1 MFLPFITKKSAL
13 FRLRLSGIAVIFL
26 IVLVVLFFK
35 VVPGGQISYTKN
47 YSQWL
52 RSGKGFIYNFSPAE
66 RVDIKSGRLPRL
78 IGDPV
83 YFSVFTP
90 RTFSKVKLT
99 VKYKSQLSSSTPLIE
114 AGVLA
119 DGIVWRYDLQPL
131 DNKILDNLQL
141 SGRRLEE
148 KGLTLWQEGNDYNNL
163 EDFFTDLKTNNLEA
177 CPGSTASCL
186 AVYNYNPDFNFQFK
200 GLKDS
205 LPTLVDIPLRGA
217 HTLFFYVN
225 NEPLRLELKFVDLN
239 QDRAA
244 DPLAIILSKDGKV
257 IQQANLADENLNPVS
272 GQEENK
278 SLILEERTLSP
289 GLYKVE
295 IKVSDD
301 TVIKSIQS
309 SLDRF
314 VFAGR
319 VWPVSVARPLNIYT
333 DSNYLQAKAFVP
345 ASVQDINF
353 GGRVF
358 SVSEP
363 YKQFN
368 FQVDGSP
375 PVKEIRLSKD
385 DVILENGGVFSFNK
399 NMVFNP
405 SLSKVNQFFKL
416 GAGVKYVLS
425 DYQAPSVH
433 DEETSASAEFNL
445 IGVYREKG
453 KYNFMISIPGLKND
467 DAASDYL
474 EISEIKMEFSG
485 RTIWQK
491 LLGRGQ

>member
-13 FRLRLSGIAVIFL
+13 FRLRASGIVIIFL
-26 IVLVVLFFK
+26 IVLAILFFK

-52 RSGKGFIYNFSPAE
+52 HSGKGFIYNFSPAE
-66 RVDIKSGRLPRL
+66 RVDIKSGRLSRL

-99 VKYKSQLSSSTPLIE
+99 VKYKSHLSSSTPLIE

-119 DGIVWRYDLQPL
+119 DGLVWRYDLQPL
-131 DNKILDNLQL
+131 DNKILDDLKL
-141 SGRRLEE
+141 PGRRLEE
-148 KGLTLWQEGNDYNNL
+148 QGLTLWQEGNDYNNL
-163 EDFFTDLKTNNLEA
+163 EDFFADLKTNNLEA

-239 QDRAA
+239 QDKAA

-257 IQQANLADENLNPVS
+257 IQQADLADENLNPAS
-272 GQEENK
+272 GQEEYK

-295 IKVSDD
+295 IKISDD
-301 TVIKSIQS
+301 TVIKSLQS

-314 VFAGR
+314 VFVGR
-319 VWPVSVARPLNIYT
+319 VWPVSVARSLNIYT
-333 DSNYLQAKAFVP
+333 DSNYLQAKAFAP

-353 GGRVF
+353 GGQTF
-358 SVSEP
+358 SLDEP

-368 FQVDGSP
+368 FQVDGNSLI
-375 PVKEIRLSKD
+375 KEIRLSKD
-385 DVILENGGVFSFNK
+385 DVILESGGVFSFNK

-405 SLSKVNQFFKL
+405 SLLKVNQFFKL
-416 GAGVKYVLS
+416 GAGVKYILS
-425 DYQAPSVH
+425 DYQEPSVH
-433 DEETSASAEFNL
+433 DGETSASAEFNL
-445 IGVYREKG
+445 VGVYREKG

-467 DAASDYL
+467 DQVDDYL

-491 LLGRGQ
+491 LLGRGK